1 MSTRVSERLGL
12 RVTGR
17 LALLTAA
24 MRASGARVG
33 VDELLRARR
42 ALAVVGATD
51 RRGAYLALRPVL
63 CSCREDVEAFD
74 AAFHEWMPEVAPAG
88 DLPGKPVHRITAR
101 RADCVR

>member
-1 MSTRVSERLGL
+1 M
-12 RVTGR
+12 TGR

-42 ALAVVGATD
+42 ALAAVGATD

-74 AAFHEWMPEVAPAG
+74 AAFHEWMPEVGAGGGPAG
-88 DLPGKPVHRITAR
+88 
-101 RADCVR
+101 